1 MVCGGAKAEYIVDVW
16 SGNHPFYQGN
26 KNTIVLDDGRVS
38 RFNKQYADLASTF
51 GNVETANGPDAAVM
65 TKTGTLWRAFARR
78 KHTLSLAPSRCRAQA
93 GTSTQ
98 EEVSGSAAFCSRV
111 WRDQSL

>member
-65 TKTGTLWRAFARR
+65 TKTGTLWRAFAR
-78 KHTLSLAPSRCRAQA
+78 KHTLSSALHVAGPKQARA
-93 GTSTQ
+93 SKKK
-98 EEVSGSAAFCSRV
+98 
-111 WRDQSL
+111 